1 MGSLDWIGF
10 GAALRLARNNF
21 ALFLPGKTD

>member
-1 MGSLDWIGF
+1 MGSLDWIGC
-10 GAALRLARNNF
+10 GTALRLVRSNF